1 MNSNDMLLIIA
12 SAVGNVNEKNVI
24 GRMAVARIAYRNSRA
39 SHIAKAMMPEVI
51 SNVAMLEAL

>member
-1 MNSNDMLLIIA
+1 MLLIIA

-51 SNVAMLEAL
+51 SNVAMLDAL